1 MEMITVGQTQGGG
14 NYQEAPVTSPH
25 SLLCTYT
32 CVLVGLHA
40 EVVCAGVPIHVS
52 PVCVEPLCS
61 FSTMKSF
68 LKPVNNVKGKHRGEV
83 EPPSWVPVLHW
94 LGRDCSHWPGLL
106 LPRPSSTGKHQ
117 AWKPQGPGEQRWL
130 RARGP
135 PSLGQPAGLFIFFN
149 HCLFP

>member
-1 MEMITVGQTQGGG
+1 MSNQCTLTGIGYFGNGHCWPNPG
-14 NYQEAPVTSPH
+14 RSNYQEAPVTSPR
-25 SLLCTYT
+25 SLFCMYT
-32 CVLVGLHA
+32 CVLVGLHVEA
-40 EVVCAGVPIHVS
+40 VCAGVPIHVS

-106 LPRPSSTGKHQ
+106 LPRPLVNREAPGLE
-117 AWKPQGPGEQRWL
+117 ALGPG
-130 RARGP
+130 
-135 PSLGQPAGLFIFFN
+135 
-149 HCLFP
+149 

>member
-1 MEMITVGQTQGGG
+1 MSNQCTLTGIGYFGNGHCWPNPG
-14 NYQEAPVTSPH
+14 RSNYQEAPVTSPR
-25 SLLCTYT
+25 SLFCTYT

-40 EVVCAGVPIHVS
+40 EAVCAGVPIHVS

-68 LKPVNNVKGKHRGEV
+68 LKSVNNVKGKHRGEV

-106 LPRPSSTGKHQ
+106 LSRPLVNREAPGLE
-117 AWKPQGPGEQRWL
+117 APGPG
-130 RARGP
+130 
-135 PSLGQPAGLFIFFN
+135 
-149 HCLFP
+149 

>member
-1 MEMITVGQTQGGG
+1 MVTVGQTQGGG

-117 AWKPQGPGEQRWL
+117 AWKGDPVGRPTVENIQNL
-130 RARGP
+130 RGRSGC
-135 PSLGQPAGLFIFFN
+135 SGKSIR
-149 HCLFP
+149 CSK